1 MGDERRLPVITS
13 VLRELGLSVAA
24 VILALAMG
32 ALLIRAAGYSIA
44 DAYYNLYSGA
54 FGSVYSIAD
63 TLVNSIPLLFTGLAI
78 AFGFKAG
85 LFNIG
90 AEGQMYVGAL
100 ATAVVAV
107 SVPPAWGY
115 LGILVA
121 LAAGALTGAAW
132 GFFPGYLRART
143 GAHEVIT
150 TIMLNYIA
158 TLLTTYL
165 VKHYFKAPGPV
176 DQTPLVPPALRL
188 PELIA
193 TTRLTWAIFLALA
206 LVATVH
212 WLLTRTV
219 LGYEISAVGMNPSAA
234 AYAGVPVRQR
244 MSLAMAISG
253 AVAGLAGSTLVLGVL
268 HRFITNFSPGYG
280 FTGIAVAVLARN
292 HPWGVVPAALLFGA
306 LQAGGLSMQLFA
318 RIPSDLM
325 TVIQGLVIL
334 FVSAPALI
342 QLLGGGLFGR
352 SLRHRG
358 RPRGIAA
365 AASPPSSTLPEV
377 PEPLPTD
384 PASPAATGKPTR
396 THLAKAR
403 DEA

>member
-1 MGDERRLPVITS
+1 MGAADGGQRIDAMEKPSTAAEQAPPPARPPSRREGWSSKHPVLAS
-13 VLRELGLSVAA
+13 VLRELGLSAAA
-24 VILALAMG
+24 VVLALALG
-32 ALLIRAAGYSIA
+32 AVIIQAAGYSIA
-44 DAYYNLYSGA
+44 DAYYNLYYGA
-54 FGSVYSIAD
+54 FGSIYSIAD
-63 TLVNSIPLLFTGLAI
+63 TLLNSVPLLFTGLAV

-100 ATAVVAV
+100 TTAVTALAI
-107 SVPPAWGY
+107 PPTLGY
-115 LGILVA
+115 LGTLLA
-121 LAAGALTGAAW
+121 LAAGALAGAAW
-132 GFFPGYLRART
+132 GFFPGYLKART

-150 TIMLNYIA
+150 TIMMNYVA

-176 DQTPLVPPALRL
+176 DQTAMVPPALRL

-193 TTRLTWAIFLALA
+193 STRLTWSIVLALA
-206 LVATVH
+206 LVAAVH
-212 WLLTRTV
+212 WLLTQTV
-219 LGYEISAVGMNPSAA
+219 LGYEIIAVGQNPGAA
-234 AYAGVPVRQR
+234 AYAGIPVRR
-244 MSLAMAISG
+244 RTALAMAISG
-253 AVAGLAGSTLVLGVL
+253 AIAGLAGSTLVLGVL
-268 HRFITNFSPGYG
+268 YRFITNFSPGYG

-342 QLLGGGLFGR
+342 SLIGGRLAAPLRRTVRPARKRPNRPAGADLG
-352 SLRHRG
+352 
-358 RPRGIAA
+358 
-365 AASPPSSTLPEV
+365 
-377 PEPLPTD
+377 
-384 PASPAATGKPTR
+384 
-396 THLAKAR
+396 
-403 DEA
+403 